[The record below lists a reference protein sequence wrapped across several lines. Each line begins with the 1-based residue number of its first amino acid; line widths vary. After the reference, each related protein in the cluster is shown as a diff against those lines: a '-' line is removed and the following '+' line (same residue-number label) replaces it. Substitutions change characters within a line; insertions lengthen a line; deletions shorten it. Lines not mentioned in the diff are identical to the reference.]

1 MTIFDYAVLVIIGLS
16 VLFGVMR
23 GLVREVLSLVAWIAA
38 FAAAN
43 FLAGEVAA
51 LLPKGWAT
59 EELRL
64 LIGFMVVFL
73 IVLVIMSVLAILASK
88 LVKSAG
94 LAWEDRAFGGGF
106 GLLRGLLVVMILV
119 LLAGLTSLPR
129 QAAWRNAVLSS
140 PFETAAKHIKTW
152 LPKELSQRIKYD

>member
-1 MTIFDYAVLVIIGLS
+1 MTLFDYSVLVIVGLS

-23 GLVREVLSLVAWIAA
+23 GLVREVLSLVAWVAA
-38 FAAAN
+38 FIAAN
-43 FLAGEVAA
+43 FLAAEVAA

-73 IVLVIMSVLAILASK
+73 IVLVVMSVLAILASK

-106 GLLRGLLVVMILV
+106 GLARGLLIMLILV

-129 QAAWRNAVLSS
+129 QPAWRNAVLSG
-140 PFETAAKHIKTW
+140 PFESAAQYVKTW
-152 LPKELSQRIKYD
+152 LPKDLSQRIKYD

>member
-1 MTIFDYAVLVIIGLS
+1 MNIIDYAVLVIIALS
-16 VLFGVMR
+16 VLFGVIR

-38 FAAAN
+38 FVAAN

-51 LLPKGWAT
+51 LLPQGWAT

-64 LIGFMVVFL
+64 LVGFMVVFL
-73 IVLVIMSVLAILASK
+73 IVLVVMSVLAILASK

-94 LAWEDRAFGGGF
+94 LAWEDRAFGGAF
-106 GLLRGLLVVMILV
+106 GLARGLLVVLILV

-129 QAAWRNAVLSS
+129 QPAWRNALMSGALEAS
-140 PFETAAKHIKTW
+140 AKRVQMW
-152 LPKELSQRIKYD
+152 LPASLSKRIKYD

>member
-1 MTIFDYAVLVIIGLS
+1 MTLFDYSVLVIVGLS
-16 VLFGVMR
+16 VLFGIIR

-38 FAAAN
+38 FVAAN

-51 LLPKGWAT
+51 VLPKGWAT

-73 IVLVIMSVLAILASK
+73 IVLVVMSVLAILASK

-94 LAWEDRAFGGGF
+94 LAWEDRAFGGTF
-106 GLLRGLLVVMILV
+106 GLARGLLMMIILV

-129 QAAWRNAVLSS
+129 QAAWRNALMKDVL
-140 PFETAAKHIKTW
+140 EATAKRVADW
-152 LPKELSQRIKYD
+152 

>member
-1 MTIFDYAVLVIIGLS
+1 MTLFDYTVLVIVGLS
-16 VLFGVMR
+16 VLFGVIR
-23 GLVREVLSLVAWIAA
+23 GLVREVLSLVAWVMA
-38 FAAAN
+38 FVAAN

-94 LAWEDRAFGGGF
+94 LAWEDRAFGGAF
-106 GLLRGLLVVMILV
+106 GLARGLLVMIILV

-129 QAAWRNAVLSS
+129 QSAWRNAWMSG
-140 PFETAAKHIKTW
+140 PFETVAKRIKTW
-152 LPKELSQRIKYD
+152 LPVELSQRIKYD

>member
-1 MTIFDYAVLVIIGLS
+1 MTLFDYSVLVIVGLS
-16 VLFGVMR
+16 VLFGVIR
-23 GLVREVLSLVAWIAA
+23 GLVREVLSLAAWVMA
-38 FAAAN
+38 FVAAN

-59 EELRL
+59 AELRL

-94 LAWEDRAFGGGF
+94 LAWEDRAFGGAF
-106 GLLRGLLVVMILV
+106 GLARGLLVMIILV

-129 QAAWRNAVLSS
+129 QPAWRNAWMSG
-140 PFETAAKHIKTW
+140 PFETVAKRIQAW
-152 LPKELSQRIKYD
+152 LPAEFSQRIKYD

>member
-1 MTIFDYAVLVIIGLS
+1 MTLFDYTVLVIIALS

-38 FAAAN
+38 FVAAN
-43 FLAGEVAA
+43 FLAADVAA

-73 IVLVIMSVLAILASK
+73 IVLVAMSVLAILASK

-94 LAWEDRAFGGGF
+94 LGWEDRGFGGLF
-106 GLLRGLLVVMILV
+106 GLVRGLLVVIILV

-129 QAAWRNAVLSS
+129 QPAWRNALMKDVL
-140 PFETAAKHIKTW
+140 EATAKRVADW
-152 LPKELSQRIKYD
+152 

>member
-1 MTIFDYAVLVIIGLS
+1 MTIIDYAALVIIALS

-38 FAAAN
+38 FVAAN
-43 FLAGEVAA
+43 FLAGELAQ
-51 LLPKGWAT
+51 LLPQGWAT

-64 LIGFMVVFL
+64 LVGFMVVFL
-73 IVLVIMSVLAILASK
+73 IVLVVMSVLAIIASK

-106 GLLRGLLVVMILV
+106 GLARGLLMVLILA

-129 QAAWRNAVLSS
+129 QPAWQNALLRTPLEAAAGHV
-140 PFETAAKHIKTW
+140 KTW
-152 LPKELSQRIKYD
+152 LPAKLSQRIKY

>member
-1 MTIFDYAVLVIIGLS
+1 MTLFDYAVLVIIALS

-23 GLVREVLSLVAWIAA
+23 GLVREVLSLVAWITA
-38 FAAAN
+38 FVAAN
-43 FLAGEVAA
+43 FLAAEVAA

-73 IVLVIMSVLAILASK
+73 VVLVVMSVLAILASK

-94 LAWEDRAFGGGF
+94 LGWEDRGFGGGF
-106 GLLRGLLVVMILV
+106 GLVRGLLVVLILV

-129 QAAWRNAVLSS
+129 QPAWRNAALSG
-140 PFETAAKHIKTW
+140 PFETAAKYVKTW
-152 LPKELSQRIKYD
+152 LPKDLSQRIKYD

>member
-1 MTIFDYAVLVIIGLS
+1 MTLFDYAVLVIIALS

-23 GLVREVLSLVAWIAA
+23 GLVREVLSLVAWITA
-38 FAAAN
+38 FVAAN
-43 FLAGEVAA
+43 FLAAEVAA

-73 IVLVIMSVLAILASK
+73 VVLVVMSVLAILASK

-94 LAWEDRAFGGGF
+94 LGWEDRGFGGSF
-106 GLLRGLLVVMILV
+106 GLVRGLLVVLILV

-129 QAAWRNAVLSS
+129 QPAWRNAALSG
-140 PFETAAKHIKTW
+140 PFETAAKYVKTW
-152 LPKELSQRIKYD
+152 LPKDLSQRIKYD